1 MKSQMLKSRA
11 SLARFDRVLQPG
23 FRHLAA
29 TLRHQPPQGGNTGD
43 MPLGFERINEK
54 RQRPNANIN
63 FIKPD
68 VHQSAADQAIAH
80 DFLSRI
86 AAQCYPVMK
95 TNTISVMSLE
105 EFPPNAEFLG
115 RNFNAGECI
124 QLVLKDKGGRW
135 LSFKFVQ
142 MVMMHELAHCKQM
155 NHSRFFWNVRNDY
168 AKQME
173 GLWEKGY
180 HGEGLWGRG
189 KDLASGAFT
198 SDRMPDDV
206 QIPEHLC
213 GGTYKRARGKK
224 RKRGE
229 TDGGEQPKVSY
240 AERQQKRI
248 ARKFG
253 KHGDGNAIGEDELVR
268 GALDSKAGKR
278 HTGKPK
284 VAKSKRGRDLR
295 ANAAL
300 ARFEA
305 AKAQSPERTP
315 ELEDDG
321 SETESGWSSDDDVD
335 SSESII
341 LRRKVGRVT
350 DQNGNDLVQVCG
362 DEGEEDQGGG
372 NEKEELL
379 MLSGKPKDFPPKA
392 TTSTKR
398 SSWPGNADEGS
409 ETESE
414 AEESTVKPTRS
425 TGTVEKVSKAHAL
438 APQGNLDTEKPR
450 NGPPTRRSVAQNLP
464 DDDETE
470 SEAEEQPSVL
480 NREVSVPAPEATRWV
495 PPPAPASTTTS
506 ANVLAPKSAHISAS
520 TTLVCSICSL
530 ENNRSATICLACS
543 NVLKPAL
550 MKDHWRCT
558 SQTCAGNKYI
568 NAGDAGRCGLCGGQ
582 KPPKT
587 TAARGDARP
596 VGIISHDVLR
606 WD

>member
-1 MKSQMLKSRA
+1 
-11 SLARFDRVLQPG
+11 
-23 FRHLAA
+23 
-29 TLRHQPPQGGNTGD
+29 

-95 TNTISVMSLE
+95 ANAISVMSLE

-155 NHSRFFWNVRNDY
+155 NHSRFFWNVRNVY

-229 TDGGEQPKVSY
+229 ADNGEQPKVSY

-305 AKAQSPERTP
+305 AKAQTPERTP

-379 MLSGKPKDFPPKA
+379 MLSGKPKDFPQKA

-398 SSWPGNADEGS
+398 SPWPENADEGS

-414 AEESTVKPTRS
+414 AEEPTVKPTRIMKA
-425 TGTVEKVSKAHAL
+425 VKAPHASKGDSSAL
-438 APQGNLDTEKPR
+438 KDKS
-450 NGPPTRRSVAQNLP
+450 SVAQNLP

-470 SEAEEQPSVL
+470 SEAEEQPSIL
-480 NREVSVPAPEATRWV
+480 NRKASVLAPEATTSA
-495 PPPAPASTTTS
+495 PPPAPASTITPTNVPLSQPAYVSDS
-506 ANVLAPKSAHISAS
+506 A
-520 TTLVCSICSL
+520 TLVCSICSL
-530 ENNRSATICLACS
+530 ENDRSATICLACS

-568 NAGDAGRCGLCGGQ
+568 NAGDVGRCGLCGGQ
-582 KPPKT
+582 KPAKT
-587 TAARGDARP
+587 IAARGGARP
-596 VGIISHDVLR
+596 VGIISGDVLR

>member
-1 MKSQMLKSRA
+1 
-11 SLARFDRVLQPG
+11 
-23 FRHLAA
+23 
-29 TLRHQPPQGGNTGD
+29 

-95 TNTISVMSLE
+95 ANTISVMSLE

-173 GLWEKGY
+173 GLWGKGY

-229 TDGGEQPKVSY
+229 ADGGEQPKVSY

-305 AKAQSPERTP
+305 AKAQTPERTP

-350 DQNGNDLVQVCG
+350 VQNGNDLVQVCG
-362 DEGEEDQGGG
+362 DEGEEDQGGDD
-372 NEKEELL
+372 EKEELL
-379 MLSGKPKDFPPKA
+379 MLSGKPKDFPQKA

-398 SSWPGNADEGS
+398 SPWPGNADEGS

-414 AEESTVKPTRS
+414 AEELTVKPTRS
-425 TGTVEKVSKAHAL
+425 TGTLQKVSKASKAHAL
-438 APQGNLDTEKPR
+438 APQDNLSTDRPT
-450 NGPPTRRSVAQNLP
+450 NGPPTRRSVAANMP

-470 SEAEEQPSVL
+470 SEAEEQPSIL
-480 NREVSVPAPEATRWV
+480 NRKASVLAPEPTTTA
-495 PPPAPASTTTS
+495 PPPAPASTTTPT
-506 ANVLAPKSAHISAS
+506 NVPRSQPAYVSNAA
-520 TTLVCSICSL
+520 TLVCSICSL
-530 ENNRSATICLACS
+530 ENDRSATICLACS

-550 MKDHWRCT
+550 MKDHWRCA
-558 SQTCAGNKYI
+558 SQTCAGNKYL
-568 NAGDAGRCGLCGGQ
+568 NAGDVGRCGLCGGQ
-582 KPPKT
+582 KPAKT

-596 VGIISHDVLR
+596 VGHDVLR